1 MPMFGL
7 IDANSFYCSC
17 QRVFEARI
25 RSAPVVVLSNNDGC
39 AIARTKEAK
48 QLGIK
53 MGDAW
58 HLIRRRPELAPVRW
72 YSSNYPL
79 YADMSRRM
87 YQVLER
93 RVPRVEPYSIDEMF
107 LDLSGLPYDLPTFCR
122 DLRTEVRR
130 VAKIPTCIGWGPSKT
145 IAKLANGIA
154 KDRPE
159 LDGVCDL
166 SDEAARRAYYR
177 DLPIGEVWG
186 IGRRTAEKLQRAG
199 IGTIADFVGMD
210 SRAARSML
218 TVVGARVQA
227 ELRGQSCLP
236 LSEIAAPRKGL
247 ACTRTFGRLIDN
259 WTDLREA
266 VSHYA
271 TTAAE
276 KLRAEGLTASFLT
289 VFIQTNPHQ
298 QDTSWYAN
306 QKSCGIEPTCDTLV
320 LITESLRLL
329 RKVWKPGYR
338 YFKAGVM
345 LDGLCPAGI
354 QAGLFQTRDP
364 VKSSSLMDALDAI
377 NGRYGRG
384 TLRPLSTGLDRI
396 WRARQSMLS
405 PAYTTRLQ
413 DIMEVQAW

>member
-1 MPMFGL
+1 MAVFGL

-17 QRVFEARI
+17 QRVFDARI
-25 RSAPVVVLSNNDGC
+25 RADPVVVLSNNDGC

-58 HLIRRRPELAPVRW
+58 HLVRRRPELRPVRW

-87 YQVLER
+87 YQVLES

-107 LDLSGLPYDLPTFCR
+107 LDLSGLPYDLPSFCR
-122 DLRTEVRR
+122 QLRDDVRN
-130 VAKIPTCIGWGPSKT
+130 VAKIPTCIGWGPTKT

-166 SDEAARRAYYR
+166 SEESDRQAYYR
-177 DLPIGEVWG
+177 SLPIGDVWG
-186 IGRRTAEKLQRAG
+186 IGRRTAEKLRQAG
-199 IGTIADFVGMD
+199 IETIADFVAMD
-210 SRAARSML
+210 SRSARNML
-218 TVVGARVQA
+218 TVIGARVQA

-236 LSEIAAPRKGL
+236 LADVVAPRKGL

-259 WTDLREA
+259 WPDLREA
-266 VSHYA
+266 VAHYA

-276 KLRAEGLTASFLT
+276 KLRGEGLAASFLT

-298 QDTSWYAN
+298 RDTSWYAN
-306 QKSCGIEPTCDTLV
+306 QKSCGIEPTSDTLALV
-320 LITESLRLL
+320 SESLRLL
-329 RKVWKPGYR
+329 RKIWKPGFR

-345 LDGLCPAGI
+345 LDGLGASGI
-354 QAGLFQTRDP
+354 QSGLFQSRDP
-364 VKSSSLMDALDAI
+364 VRSSSLMEALDAV

-384 TLRPLSTGLDRI
+384 TIRPLSTGLDRT
-396 WRARQSMLS
+396 WRARQAMLS

-413 DIMEVQAW
+413 DIMEVRSW